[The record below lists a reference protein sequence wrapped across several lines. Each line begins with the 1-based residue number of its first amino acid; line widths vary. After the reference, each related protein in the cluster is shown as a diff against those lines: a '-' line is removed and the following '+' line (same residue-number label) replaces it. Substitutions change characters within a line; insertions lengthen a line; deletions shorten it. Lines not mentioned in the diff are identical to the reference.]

1 MRLWYCDGLDELR
14 LMPEV
19 WKHGGRSCAVRGA
32 IYVRDEMDKDEYDQW
47 VKDHRPTLIMEL
59 EGTARKDAMRH
70 LFLDGADLI
79 KTREVK
85 DGVASIY
92 WLLRVDEHVT
102 ANKNTKLITHYYR
115 AVR

>member
-1 MRLWYCDGLDELR
+1 
-14 LMPEV
+14 
-19 WKHGGRSCAVRGA
+19 
-32 IYVRDEMDKDEYDQW
+32 
-47 VKDHRPTLIMEL
+47 
-59 EGTARKDAMRH
+59 MRH